1 MIYCPP
7 KEFLY
12 LSVFNVVVL
21 TVLCLTVIIF
31 VWLDVTKTSK
41 SIEHKEVEE
50 IVNRLCLRNIYYSC
64 VFYLPSTSLYFDTQ
78 LHLKIIPTIICFQV
92 YPLIKRLVF
101 LLPGSDLWES
111 SSAILFSSLISNT
124 ISFNI

>member
-50 IVNRLCLRNIYYSC
+50 IVNRLC
-64 VFYLPSTSLYFDTQ
+64 T
-78 LHLKIIPTIICFQV
+78 K
-92 YPLIKRLVF
+92 KRLLF
-101 LLPGSDLWES
+101 LCV
-111 SSAILFSSLISNT
+111 LFA
-124 ISFNI
+124 